1 MMKLKYGE
9 TMQIFLYK
17 LKEILFTFFVLGAFV
32 NILFE
37 NPTFA
42 QENRSKLKFNFQQKQ
57 REGKEIASPENIM
70 SRSIEAISSGNISVL
85 SNDFA
90 RQIYL
95 SLKSGEKGYFS
106 NNQAFYLLQN
116 LFSIYEPLK
125 FHSSLKVSESS
136 TPYIAGKL
144 YTQFKGKIEVLQV
157 FVGYFWNGEKW
168 EITQISM
175 N

>member
-1 MMKLKYGE
+1 MMKLKYGG
-9 TMQIFLYK
+9 TMQILHK

-32 NILFE
+32 NILCE

-57 REGKEIASPENIM
+57 REGKVVASPENIM
-70 SRSIEAISSGNISVL
+70 SRSIEAISSGKISVL

-95 SLKSGEKGYFS
+95 SLKTGEKGYFS

-116 LFSIYEPLK
+116 LFSIYEPIE
-125 FHSSLKVSESS
+125 FHSSSKFSESL

-144 YTQFKGKIEVLQV
+144 YAQFKGKIEVLQV
-157 FVGYFWNGEKW
+157 YVGYFWNGKKW
-168 EITQISM
+168 EITQISI

>member
-1 MMKLKYGE
+1 MKLKYGG

-57 REGKEIASPENIM
+57 REEKVVFSPENIM
-70 SRSIEAISSGNISVL
+70 SKSIEAISSGNISVL

-95 SLKSGEKGYFS
+95 SLKTGEKGYFS

-116 LFSIYEPLK
+116 LFSIYEPIEFYSSSK
-125 FHSSLKVSESS
+125 FSESS

-157 FVGYFWNGEKW
+157 YVGYFWNGKKW
-168 EITQISM
+168 EITQISI